1 MSRDIEEKGF
11 HEGDWE
17 GVSRKLV
24 SSKAV
29 PEGLNLKC
37 RSKFNQGFTNRGCLH
52 WAILN
57 VLHGFKEKKSQEG
70 KRFYFQ
76 FYFSK
81 CLKLDF

>member
-11 HEGDWE
+11 HGGDRE

-57 VLHGFKEKKSQEG
+57 VLHGFKEK
-70 KRFYFQ
+70 RAHRARDFIFNFIFQ
-76 FYFSK
+76 NV
-81 CLKLDF
+81 